1 MEESGVKEDF
11 RMFVFSTELLY
22 IEKVRL
28 WGGEVFFVIYIEGV
42 VLDLFSLRY
51 INILDVSWL
60 YY

>member
-1 MEESGVKEDF
+1 MEERGVKEDF